1 MGRRVGFVGWLGAL
15 SIARKTRYGA
25 MAQHRPRV
33 WTFYAQLSHKP
44 ASLEA
49 HSTTLLESTMIWKL
63 LGLQKKLDALFDDG
77 WFSLG
82 LPTARSAKV

>member
-1 MGRRVGFVGWLGAL
+1 MGRGVGFVGWLDAS
-15 SIARKTRYGA
+15 SIARKTHYGA
-25 MAQHRPRV
+25 MAQRRPRA
-33 WTFYAQLSHKP
+33 WPFYAQLSYKP
-44 ASLEA
+44 ASLGA
-49 HSTTLLESTMIWKL
+49 HSTTQLESTMIWKL